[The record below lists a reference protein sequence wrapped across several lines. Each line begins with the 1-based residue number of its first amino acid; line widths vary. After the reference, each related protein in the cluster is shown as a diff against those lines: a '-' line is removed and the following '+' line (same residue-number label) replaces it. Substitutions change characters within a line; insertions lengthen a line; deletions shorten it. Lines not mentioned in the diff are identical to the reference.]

1 MEHNGVPPTIRA
13 CLFDLD
19 GVLTQTA
26 RVHAAAWKAM
36 FDAFLKQRASETGTP
51 FVPFDE
57 VSDYQRYVDGRPRL
71 EGTRTFLEARGIQL
85 PQGDPSDRPGAPTI
99 YGLSN
104 AKNEDVVRRFRA
116 GEVQVFEGAKRYV
129 EAVRAE
135 GRRTAV
141 VSSSANAVAVLD
153 AAHIRPLFDAIIDGN
168 VAAQRHLAG
177 KPAPDTYLA
186 AAEALSASPQDA
198 AVYEDATVGVAAG
211 RAGRFGWI
219 VGIGSGGHA
228 DELRASG
235 ANVVVA
241 DLADLLS

>member
-1 MEHNGVPPTIRA
+1 MEHNGVPPAIRA

-19 GVLTQTA
+19 GVLTKTA

-36 FDAFLKQRASETGTP
+36 FDAFLRQRAQQTGTP
-51 FVPFDE
+51 FVPFDDL
-57 VSDYQRYVDGRPRL
+57 SDYQRYVDGRPRL
-71 EGTRTFLEARGIQL
+71 EGTRTFLDARGIHL
-85 PQGDPSDRPGAPTI
+85 PDGDPSDRPGAPTI

-104 AKNEDVVRRFRA
+104 AKNEDVVRRFHA
-116 GEVQVFEGAKRYV
+116 GEVEVFEGAKRYV
-129 EAVRAE
+129 EAVRGD

-141 VSSSANAVAVLD
+141 VSSSANAIAVLD

-186 AAEALSASPQDA
+186 AAEALAASPHDA
-198 AVYEDATVGVAAG
+198 AVYEDATVGVEAG
-211 RAGRFGWI
+211 RGFGWI
-219 VGIGSGGHA
+219 VGIGAGGHA
-228 DELRASG
+228 DDLRASG

-241 DLADLLS
+241 DLSDLLGS